1 MSAFDLMGDALV
13 ATLGEEVTVQP
24 SGGAAR
30 TIRAEFSMRGVEEG
44 DFVVQRPVIT
54 AKDADV
60 SDLDDGDS
68 ALARGTTYTIR
79 YRLPDGQGMT
89 DLILQ
94 QTS

>member
-1 MSAFDLMGDALV
+1 MADALV

-24 SGGAAR
+24 SGGGAAR

-54 AKDADV
+54 AKEADV
-60 SDLDDGDS
+60 ADLDDGDS
-68 ALARGTTYTIR
+68 AVARGTTYTVR
-79 YRLPDGQGMT
+79 YCLPDGQGMT